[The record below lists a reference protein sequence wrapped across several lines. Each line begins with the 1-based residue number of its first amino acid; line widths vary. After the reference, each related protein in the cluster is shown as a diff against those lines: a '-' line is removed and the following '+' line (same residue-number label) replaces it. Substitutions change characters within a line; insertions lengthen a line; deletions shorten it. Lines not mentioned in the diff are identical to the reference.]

1 MGLTFETTISFISF
15 KEAKMFFVLFIY
27 LFILSETLIS
37 SEIEE
42 SLEIEEIIVKSTK
55 SLSYIY
61 QLGSSVNVI
70 SAEEIAKRGF
80 TFVGE
85 ALQGVPGLS
94 ISQTGA
100 FGGTTTLAI
109 RGAPS
114 SQTLVLIDG
123 ISVND
128 PSSPGGGYDFSNL
141 LTSNIESIEIL
152 KSSQSTLW
160 GSDAIGGIIN
170 IITKETKVDPKLNLL
185 FELGEHNSLKYGAG
199 YNFSKNENNFFLSAN
214 SYQSKGISKAEKKD
228 GNYEK
233 DGFGSQSY
241 LLKSSHRFLG
251 VDLSTNINY
260 GESDIDYDS
269 YGFLTGV
276 KDGDE
281 NTKSRNFNGTLSLKI
296 NSSDKK
302 LLNTIIFGSSKI
314 NRRYFTNNIQNFLAE
329 GERKSLRYLGNY
341 KFNNYNY
348 LTYGIENEE
357 SSTSEVS
364 LNTESFFLLYEVIPF
379 KGSGFSFGLRKD
391 KREDI
396 SNEIIPKVTV
406 FMDLSK
412 DWRVKA
418 NWGEGFKLPTIFQ
431 TTFFCCGASKPNENL
446 LPETSEGY
454 EIGLRYFSKKTLNEF
469 GITYFD
475 QKISNLID
483 FSYAL
488 GAYENIKKVYSK
500 GIELDFVFNV
510 KKYLS
515 LSGSYSYIDAEN
527 EEGLILIRIPKN
539 KANINLDFV
548 MNESTEFSISVYYNG
563 KETDPRTDVAKWV
576 RTDLNF
582 LKKLNLNKELYIK
595 VKNIFDEKYQDIY
608 GYGTEGR
615 SLYFGLK
622 LSY

>member
-15 KEAKMFFVLFIY
+15 KEAKMFFVLFVY
-27 LFILSETLIS
+27 LFILSGTLIS

-128 PSSPGGGYDFSNL
+128 PSSPGGGYDFSSI

-563 KETDPRTDVAKWV
+563 KETDPRADVAKWV

>member
-1 MGLTFETTISFISF
+1 
-15 KEAKMFFVLFIY
+15 MFFVLFIY
-27 LFILSETLIS
+27 LLLSSETLIS

-55 SLSYIY
+55 SMSYIY
-61 QLGSSVNVI
+61 QLGSSLNVV
-70 SAEEIAKRGF
+70 SVEEIAKRGF

-85 ALQGVPGLS
+85 ALQGVPSLS

-100 FGGTTTLAI
+100 FGGTTTLSI

-281 NTKSRNFNGTLSLKI
+281 NTKSRNFNGTLSLRI

-314 NRRYFTNNIQNFLAE
+314 KRRYFTNNIQNFLAE

-348 LTYGIENEE
+348 LTYGIEKEE
-357 SSTSEVS
+357 SSTSEIS

-396 SNEIIPKVTV
+396 SNEIIPKVTG
-406 FMDLSK
+406 FIDLSK
-412 DWRVKA
+412 DWRVMA

-431 TTFFCCGASKPNENL
+431 TTFFCCGASNPNENL

-454 EIGLRYFSKKTLNEF
+454 EIGLRYISKKTPNEF

-500 GIELDFVFNV
+500 GIELDFVLNV

-515 LSGSYSYIDAEN
+515 LSGGYSYIDAEN

-539 KANINLDFV
+539 KANINFDFI
-548 MNESTEFSISVYYNG
+548 MNESTKFSISVYYNG
-563 KETDPRTDVAKWV
+563 KETDPREDVAKWV

-582 LKKLNLNKELYIK
+582 LKKLNLNKELYLK
-595 VKNIFDEKYQDIY
+595 VKNIFDKKYQDIY

>member
-15 KEAKMFFVLFIY
+15 KEAKMFFVLFFY
-27 LFILSETLIS
+27 LLILSETLIS

-42 SLEIEEIIVKSTK
+42 SLKIEEIIVKSTK

-128 PSSPGGGYDFSNL
+128 PSSPGGGYDFSSL

-314 NRRYFTNNIQNFLAE
+314 NRRYFTNNIQNFFAE

-454 EIGLRYFSKKTLNEF
+454 EIGLRYFSMKTLNEF

-515 LSGSYSYIDAEN
+515 FSGSYSYIDAEN

-563 KETDPRTDVAKWV
+563 KETDPREDVAKWV

>member
-1 MGLTFETTISFISF
+1 MGLTFETTNCF
-15 KEAKMFFVLFIY
+15 KEAKMFFVLFFY
-27 LFILSETLIS
+27 FITLSGNLIS

-42 SLEIEEIIVKSTK
+42 SIEIDEITVKSTK
-55 SLSYIY
+55 SLSNIY

-70 SAEEIAKRGF
+70 TAEEISKRNF

-85 ALQGVPGLS
+85 ALEGVSGLS

-141 LTSNIESIEIL
+141 LTSNIENIEVL

-170 IITKETKVDPKLNLL
+170 IITKETKVDPTLNFLL
-185 FELGEHNSLKYGAG
+185 EFGEHNSLKYGVG
-199 YNFSKNENNFFLSAN
+199 YNFSKNENNFLLSAN
-214 SYQSKGISKAEKKD
+214 SYQSKGISKADKED

-241 LLKSSHRFLG
+241 LFKSSHRFFG
-251 VDLSTNINY
+251 IDLSTNINY
-260 GESDIDYDS
+260 AESDIDYDS

-281 NTKSRNFNGTLSLKI
+281 NTKSRNFNGNLSFRI

-302 LLNTIIFGSSKI
+302 FLNTIIFGSSKI
-314 NRRYFTNNIQNFLAE
+314 NRRYFTNNMQNFIAE
-329 GERKSLRYLGNY
+329 GERESLRYLGNY
-341 KFNNYNY
+341 KVNNYNF
-348 LTYGIENEE
+348 LTYGIEKEK
-357 SSTSEVS
+357 SSTSDIS
-364 LNTESFFLLYEVIPF
+364 LDTESFFLLYEVIPF

-391 KREDI
+391 KRDDI
-396 SNEIIPKVTV
+396 SNEIIPKITA
-406 FMDLSK
+406 FIDLSK
-412 DWRVKA
+412 NWRLAA

-431 TTFFCCGASKPNENL
+431 TTFFCCGASKPNESL

-454 EIGLRYFSKKTLNEF
+454 EIGLRYISKKTLNEF

-483 FSYAL
+483 FSYST

-500 GIELDFVFNV
+500 GIELDFVYNV
-510 KKYLS
+510 IEYLS
-515 LSGSYSYIDAEN
+515 LSGGYSFIDAEN
-527 EEGLILIRIPKN
+527 EKGLALIRIPKN
-539 KANINLDFV
+539 KANINLDFI
-548 MNESTEFSISVYYNG
+548 MNDRTKYSISVYYNG
-563 KETDPRTDVAKWV
+563 KETDPRADVAKWV
-576 RTDLNF
+576 RMDLNF
-582 LKKLNLNKELYIK
+582 LKKLDLNRELYIK

-608 GYGTEGR
+608 GYGTERR
-615 SLYFGLK
+615 SLYLGLK
-622 LSY
+622 LNY